1 MIKVYKAAFI
11 TVLLTTLIAFI
22 GGPDLQ
28 AEEKKRIFNIK
39 VDHDIMKDPH
49 AFAAWREYGKFK
61 QEWRQALFFEQ
72 FPDEK
77 EYRYSY
83 KEELDCRK
91 RLALYWADL
100 KKANPGIEN
109 EYLDDLLKVYN
120 SFYFPEYIYKHF
132 RKSSWEVRKDRFRL
146 DEYKKWAKEFIR
158 GHHSGTYAELEE
170 IEL

>member
-1 MIKVYKAAFI
+1 MFKRIRAAFLLVLTALLICTALNPDLKAA
-11 TVLLTTLIAFI
+11 
-22 GGPDLQ
+22 
-28 AEEKKRIFNIK
+28 EKKKIYNVKI
-39 VDHDIMKDPH
+39 DHEIMKDPH
-49 AFAAWREYGKFK
+49 AFTAWQEYGKFK
-61 QEWRQALFFEQ
+61 QEWRESLFFKQ

-77 EYRYSY
+77 KYRYSY

-100 KKANPGIEN
+100 KKANPGINN

-120 SFYFPEYIYKHF
+120 SFYFPEYVYKNF

-146 DEYKKWAKEFIR
+146 KEYKKWAKEFIK
-158 GHHSGTYAELEE
+158 GHHSETYAHVEE